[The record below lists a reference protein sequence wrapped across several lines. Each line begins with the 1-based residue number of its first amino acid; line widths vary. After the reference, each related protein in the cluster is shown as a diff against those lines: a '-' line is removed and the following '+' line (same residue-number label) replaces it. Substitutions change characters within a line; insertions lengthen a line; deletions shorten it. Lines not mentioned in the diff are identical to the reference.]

1 MALLDRTSEVRRTP
15 SRPRRLVLVSALV
28 GLLIAV
34 SWSAELV
41 DSVIGD
47 AIAVP
52 LLGGDPATV
61 PVTGSTAAVLLAF
74 VTGLAGTFTAC
85 NVAVVSAL
93 VPTAGSSGG
102 VRALLRPLGI
112 LVGCAVAVSA
122 VYGAVVVLTGDLSL
136 QVTNSRVG
144 ELPGRLVQAGVVF
157 TVIGAILVWRG
168 LAAVGI
174 ARDRVS
180 ELLARRPDLDIAL
193 LGVLVG
199 AFVIGRPFPPFR
211 HMLTWAVENGDPL
224 LGAGLL
230 ALQTL
235 GNLALL
241 VLVVVLVA
249 ALTRGRALR
258 WLTASPQRAA
268 RISAAV
274 LVAAG
279 TFFLVYWGV
288 ATFARAGV
296 IWWPYMPWTW
306 RG

>member
-1 MALLDRTSEVRRTP
+1 MALLEHPSTVRETP
-15 SRPRRLVLVSALV
+15 PRRGRLVLGSALV

-34 SWSAELV
+34 LWSAELV

-52 LLGGDPATV
+52 LVGGDPATV
-61 PVTGSTAAVLLAF
+61 PVTGSTAAVVLAF
-74 VTGLAGTFTAC
+74 VTGLAGTLTAC

-93 VPTAGSSGG
+93 VPAAGSGGG
-102 VRALLRPLGI
+102 VRTLLRPLGI
-112 LVGCAVAVSA
+112 LVGSAVAVSGA
-122 VYGAVVVLTGDLSL
+122 YGAVVVLTGDLSF
-136 QVTNSRVG
+136 QVTDARVG

-157 TVIGAILVWRG
+157 TVIGAILLWRG
-168 LAAVGI
+168 LAAAGI

-180 ELLARRPDLDIAL
+180 ALLERRPDLDIGV

-199 AFVIGRPFPPFR
+199 AFVVGRPFPPFR

-235 GNLALL
+235 GNLAVL

-249 ALTRGRALR
+249 ALSRGRALR
-258 WLTASPQRAA
+258 WLTASPRRAT

-279 TFFLVYWGV
+279 TFFLVYWGA
-288 ATFARAGV
+288 ATFARAGL